1 MVAAKHGHVAV
12 VELLLL
18 AGADYFLRNKV
29 GTSYSCHS
37 WCWLTR

>member
-29 GTSYSCHS
+29 GAP
-37 WCWLTR
+37 L